1 MKFSVIESLLATI
14 LLVSP
19 WCRVSA
25 QGTDLGGGVVTRRDV
40 EYCADVTLD
49 IRDIEQAIAG
59 GSTKDAIGTYLN
71 GRNSAGPDGGL
82 FSLTKLSTDLA
93 NESIEKMTPPF
104 LFQLYGLS
112 GRSMDANS
120 LSGYGTYAD
129 SYVRSAIQNG
139 KATAATAALVLN
151 VWMYALDVLYKGA
164 ITCQKKM
171 DADNPAQFDVG
182 NAGLDEFIALWI
194 GAGQTH
200 GSHQGFGLY
209 AFAEQADNEFEWI
222 NPNGEI
228 NPDGGNQFAEC
239 FVNQKLKSLY
249 QEGASLFSMP
259 DVCTKANPYSAKKL
273 WSIINSINTQMYV
286 PLVQMLII
294 SILEQDDEATQMY
307 ATAVVPQVAQCRP
320 SIFDRLKEELLEGD
334 INYKRTEI
342 IFADLQQIYACFG
355 ISCSDIGVPVQDDSY
370 KYDMPSCVA
379 AAVDDAPLALF
390 QPDTKVQP
398 VRDL

>member
-1 MKFSVIESLLATI
+1 MKFTVVESLLATI

-25 QGTDLGGGVVTRRDV
+25 QGTDLGGGVVTRTDV

-49 IRDIEQAIAG
+49 IRDIKQAIVG
-59 GSTKDAIGTYLN
+59 GSTKEAIGTYLN
-71 GRNSAGPDGGL
+71 GRNSASPNGGL

-93 NESIEKMTPPF
+93 NESIEKMSPPF
-104 LFQLYGLS
+104 LFQLYGLG
-112 GRSMDANS
+112 GRSMDANT

-129 SYVRSAIQNG
+129 SYVRTAINNG
-139 KATAATAALVLN
+139 KATGPTAALVLN

-164 ITCQKKM
+164 STCQKKM

-200 GSHQGFGLY
+200 GSNEGFGLY
-209 AFAEQADNEFEWI
+209 ALTEKADSKFDWLRAETRHKLAQ
-222 NPNGEI
+222 
-228 NPDGGNQFAEC
+228 NQLSESS
-239 FVNQKLKSLY
+239 VNQQIKSLY

-259 DVCTKANPYSAKKL
+259 DVCTKANPDSAKKL
-273 WSIINSINTQMYV
+273 WSIINTINAQMYV
-286 PLVQMLII
+286 PLVQMLIT
-294 SILEQDDEATQMY
+294 SILEQDDDATQMY

-320 SIFDRLKEELLEGD
+320 SVFDRLKEELLEGD
-334 INYKRTEI
+334 INYKRTELI
-342 IFADLQQIYACFG
+342 LEDLEQIYGCFG
-355 ISCSDIGVPVQDDSY
+355 ISCADIGVPMEEY
-370 KYDMPSCVA
+370 KYDMPACVIS
-379 AAVDDAPLALF
+379 AVDDAPLALY
-390 QPDTKVQP
+390 QPTTPVQP